1 MTRTIKPTRND
12 RVTQRLRLL
21 GWALVAALLVTPAV
35 AMRFT
40 AEVQWTTSDFV
51 FAGVILI
58 GAGVVAELA
67 VRASSDWSY
76 RIGAGLAVLASVL
89 LVWINGAVG
98 IIGSED
104 NPANLLYLAVIAAVF
119 IGAVATRF
127 RAEGL
132 ARVMICA
139 AVLQVLIGA
148 VAVMQQW
155 MTVGGLI
162 ASNMLAVKALQP
174 VAGLVSNWRSLAI
187 AAEAAKRLEKVL
199 AEPVEQPVQEV
210 ELPQPQGL
218 LGLGHLFSLPGLG
231 IAAVMAAVAARR
243 RRARPWMAFAAGL
256 AACSIGFAV
265 AQIVA
270 CRSLMYCG
278 ALPGKIG

>member
-12 RVTQRLRLL
+12 RMIQRLRLL
-21 GWALVAALLVTPAV
+21 GWTLVAALLVTPAV

-40 AEVQWTTSDFV
+40 EAVQWTTSDFV

-127 RAEGL
+127 RADGL
-132 ARVMICA
+132 ARVMICSA
-139 AVLQVLIGA
+139 MLQMLIG
-148 VAVMQQW
+148 
-155 MTVGGLI
+155 G
-162 ASNMLAVKALQP
+162 LAVVRGWGEGAENWPRPVIVLSLVFALMWL
-174 VAGLVSNWRSLAI
+174 ASASLFH
-187 AAEAAKRLEKVL
+187 R
-199 AEPVEQPVQEV
+199 
-210 ELPQPQGL
+210 
-218 LGLGHLFSLPGLG
+218 
-231 IAAVMAAVAARR
+231 AARAVR
-243 RRARPWMAFAAGL
+243 SGRPTDPAR
-256 AACSIGFAV
+256 
-265 AQIVA
+265 
-270 CRSLMYCG
+270 
-278 ALPGKIG
+278 

>member
-12 RVTQRLRLL
+12 RMTQRLRLL

-104 NPANLLYLAVIAAVF
+104 NPANLVYLAVIAAVF

-148 VAVMQQW
+148 VAVMRGW
-155 MTVGGLI
+155 GEGAENWPRPVIVLSIMFALTWL
-162 ASNMLAVKALQP
+162 ASASLFHRAERALLSP
-174 VAGLVSNWRSLAI
+174 D
-187 AAEAAKRLEKVL
+187 
-199 AEPVEQPVQEV
+199 
-210 ELPQPQGL
+210 
-218 LGLGHLFSLPGLG
+218 
-231 IAAVMAAVAARR
+231 
-243 RRARPWMAFAAGL
+243 
-256 AACSIGFAV
+256 
-265 AQIVA
+265 
-270 CRSLMYCG
+270 
-278 ALPGKIG
+278 